1 MTQKTVIWL
10 TIAVYVV
17 FISAV
22 GLLNAKK
29 SKNITEFTVGKRNA
43 GAWLSAFSYGTA
55 YFSAVMFIGYA
66 GGTGWKYGLWGILPG
81 IGNAI
86 IGSLLAWVVLA
97 KKTRELTR
105 QHKIKSMPQ
114 LFEKRF
120 HSTGM
125 KNFCTAVIFL
135 FLIPYSASVYKGL
148 TSVCSVL
155 LGVDERVCMI
165 VIALASLL
173 IVVLGGYG
181 ATLKADPL
189 SLEVNNPITFTL
201 IADDGTDITAQA
213 TIFDRSHDFVE
224 VPNPFTPTADGK
236 YEFYAVAGNIITET
250 VVVTVLPSIPELPA
264 DSDEANTSFKHR
276 ILLIDHTGN
285 TCGYCPQMM
294 LALKEVSESG
304 DYHSKYYEAMAHS
317 YASTDPATS
326 AAANAISSYYGVNSY
341 PTLTYNFLH
350 PTTSSFNAE
359 HIKQQ
364 IDAQW
369 KEAAD
374 AGIAASASLAAKSVV
389 VNTEVKAA
397 VENEYRITAWLL
409 EDGIEAN
416 QINATESWMNI
427 HNNAIRQASTTS
439 PISAQGEGSKYGSNK
454 IRRHIQIGKQLYFI
468 ERHSVNINFQKQHT
482 KTLPRSY
489 PEAALLHT

>member
-1 MTQKTVIWL
+1 MRFTKFL
-10 TIAVYVV
+10 TFIIAVATL
-17 FISAV
+17 AV
-22 GLLNAKK
+22 GCGN
-29 SKNITEFTVGKRNA
+29 NDEPVNPT
-43 GAWLSAFSYGTA
+43 
-55 YFSAVMFIGYA
+55 
-66 GGTGWKYGLWGILPG
+66 TG
-81 IGNAI
+81 
-86 IGSLLAWVVLA
+86 
-97 KKTRELTR
+97 
-105 QHKIKSMPQ
+105 
-114 LFEKRF
+114 
-120 HSTGM
+120 
-125 KNFCTAVIFL
+125 
-135 FLIPYSASVYKGL
+135 
-148 TSVCSVL
+148 
-155 LGVDERVCMI
+155 
-165 VIALASLL
+165 
-173 IVVLGGYG
+173 G

-416 QINATESWMNI
+416 QVNATESWMNI
-427 HNNAIRQASTTS
+427 HNNAIRQASTTN
-439 PISAQGEGSKYGSNK
+439 PISGTDLGTIKVGEKKELAMSLNIQSEKWNRDNFKVMVIASAKNDKGNFEVANVAICPVGST
-454 IRRHIQIGKQLYFI
+454 
-468 ERHSVNINFQKQHT
+468 V
-482 KTLPRSY
+482 SY
-489 PEAALLHT
+489 DYK